1 MSSLLTLDKF
11 LERTDNLIKDKA
23 FNDLF
28 FFIYTDGIGW
38 AEETFPT
45 TLEDKEKMYTSQ
57 MWWNIAMN
65 STYRTGV
72 KQKDIKFSCIF
83 SPNEFLKNPKAVL
96 EEIKKLS
103 ENLEYKLKDNDV
115 FKLKKNLY
123 SK

>member
-1 MSSLLTLDKF
+1 MANLLALDKF
-11 LERTDNLIKDKA
+11 LERTDSLITDKS
-23 FNDLF
+23 FKDLF

-45 TLEDKEKMYTSQ
+45 TLEDKEKMYTFQ

-65 STYRTGV
+65 NTYYTGL
-72 KQKDIKFSCIF
+72 KQKNIKFSCIF
-83 SPNEFLKNPKAVL
+83 SPNEFLKNPQNMIK
-96 EEIKKLS
+96 EIRELS
-103 ENLEYKLKDNDV
+103 DSLEYNLKDNEV